1 MLITSY
7 SKRQTRHREK
17 IQRLLN
23 FLKEET
29 YSDFKTLMLL
39 FGFRDHKSLYSL
51 LSKVEGM
58 GLIQKHVL
66 VSRTMKISLWGIT
79 SDGIAVV
86 LTPDDV
92 LFPARFEPSKITGWT
107 LEHHLDNQA
116 ARIILEQKGASGWI
130 NGDRTTFLSRY
141 QVSHRPDGLI
151 TLPGGT
157 VIAIETERRLKTRAR
172 YQSIIAS
179 HLLARTRKDWI
190 YVFYIVPDTQKKR
203 GLERLFDS
211 IRHVIVNHQHIPL
224 ETRQPDIKR
233 FCCMFNHMEYA
244 FTVFKLNTDIVFF
257 ICPVQTNVRSKLISH
272 SHHQLL
278 FIGDWYAFHALRK
291 KYSQQFICMP

>member
-1 MLITSY
+1 MLITAY
-7 SKRQTRHREK
+7 SERQTRHREK

-79 SDGIAVV
+79 SDGLAVV

-116 ARIILEQKGASGWI
+116 ARITLEKKGASGWI

-141 QVSHRPDGLI
+141 QVGHRPDGLI

-190 YVFYIVPDTQKKR
+190 YVFYIVPDPQKKR

-224 ETRQPDIKR
+224 ETRHR
-233 FCCMFNHMEYA
+233 N
-244 FTVFKLNTDIVFF
+244 VFRIYTLDELQRLDLGNCI
-257 ICPVQTNVRSKLISH
+257 
-272 SHHQLL
+272 
-278 FIGDWYAFHALRK
+278 
-291 KYSQQFICMP
+291 

>member
-1 MLITSY
+1 MLIS
-7 SKRQTRHREK
+7 SFHERQTRNNEK
-17 IQRLLN
+17 IKQLLN

-51 LSKVEGM
+51 LAKTERM

-66 VSRTMKISLWGIT
+66 NSRTMKISLWGIT
-79 SDGIAVV
+79 SDGLAVV
-86 LTPDDV
+86 LTPDDKI
-92 LFPARFEPSKITGWT
+92 FPARFEPSKITSWT

-116 ARIILEQKGASGWI
+116 ARLILEKKGASGWI
-130 NGDRTTFLSRY
+130 NGDRATFLSQY
-141 QVSHRPDGLI
+141 QVKHRPDGLI

-190 YVFYIVPDTQKKR
+190 YVFYIVPDHKKKR
-203 GLERLFDS
+203 ALELLFDS
-211 IRHVIVNHQHIPL
+211 IRHVIINHQPVLL
-224 ETRQPDIKR
+224 ESRHRRVFYILTISELKQLELKR
-233 FCCMFNHMEYA
+233 YC
-244 FTVFKLNTDIVFF
+244 
-257 ICPVQTNVRSKLISH
+257 
-272 SHHQLL
+272 
-278 FIGDWYAFHALRK
+278 
-291 KYSQQFICMP
+291 

>member
-1 MLITSY
+1 MLITAY
-7 SKRQTRHREK
+7 RERQTRHREK

-107 LEHHLDNQA
+107 LEHHLDNQV
-116 ARIILEQKGASGWI
+116 ARIILEQKGASGWV
-130 NGDRTTFLSRY
+130 NGDRTTFLNRY
-141 QVSHRPDGLI
+141 QVGHRPDGLI

-157 VIAIETERRLKTRAR
+157 VIAIEIERRLKTRAR

-190 YVFYIVPDTQKKR
+190 YVFYIVPDPQKKR

-211 IRHVIVNHQHIPL
+211 IRHVIVSHQYVPL
-224 ETRQPDIKR
+224 EIRHRK
-233 FCCMFNHMEYA
+233 
-244 FTVFKLNTDIVFF
+244 VFRIYTLAE
-257 ICPVQTNVRSKLISH
+257 LL
-272 SHHQLL
+272 QLDL
-278 FIGDWYAFHALRK
+278 DQYK
-291 KYSQQFICMP
+291 

>member
-1 MLITSY
+1 MLITAY
-7 SKRQTRHREK
+7 RERQARHHEK

-39 FGFRDHKSLYSL
+39 FRFRDHKSLYSL
-51 LSKVEGM
+51 LSKVENM

-66 VSRTMKISLWGIT
+66 VSRTVKISLWGIT
-79 SDGIAVV
+79 SDGLTVV
-86 LTPDDV
+86 LTSDDV

-179 HLLARTRKDWI
+179 HLLARTRKQWI
-190 YVFYIVPDTQKKR
+190 YVFYVVPNPQKKR
-203 GLERLFDS
+203 ALELLFDS
-211 IRHVIVNHQHIPL
+211 IRHVIINHQHVPL
-224 ETRQPDIKR
+224 EERHR
-233 FCCMFNHMEYA
+233 R
-244 FTVFKLNTDIVFF
+244 VFRIYTFDELKHLSLGSYT
-257 ICPVQTNVRSKLISH
+257 
-272 SHHQLL
+272 
-278 FIGDWYAFHALRK
+278 
-291 KYSQQFICMP
+291 